1 MAFCN
6 QCGNELSSQMKFC
19 PKCGN
24 SIQGMFLDA
33 QNNQAEQ
40 PVSAQQTPNQNQPA
54 PQMQQATA
62 QNQVIQPAPQYS
74 NQGMQQYPNQGM
86 QQYPNQGVPQYQNQR
101 MPYPNQPVQQ
111 YPNQRMPQMQ
121 QMPNQRV
128 QQYPNQPMQYPN
140 QGMPPVPP
148 MQPYPNQAQQPKPKK
163 KKKWVPFVLIPLFS
177 IFAIGVLLVVFII
190 TAFLFPGFLRKKPK
204 EENSVMIV
212 QTRPTTYDDSSNTEA
227 LLDYADRL
235 EKQGNLEAAA
245 NVRKLAADAAMGD
258 VSKEIGNMDENVKEI
273 KDTEDLINMFRRKG
287 GE

>member
-24 SIQGMFLDA
+24 TIQGMFLDA
-33 QNNQAEQ
+33 QNNQAAQ

-54 PQMQQATA
+54 PQIQQVPN

-74 NQGMQQYPNQGM
+74 NQSMQQYPNQGM
-86 QQYPNQGVPQYQNQR
+86 QYPNQGMPQYQNQR

-177 IFAIGVLLVVFII
+177 IFALGVLLVVFII
-190 TAFLFPGFLRKKPK
+190 TAFLFPGFLRKKPV
-204 EENSVMIV
+204 NDSNGIIV
-212 QTRPTTYDDSSNTEA
+212 QTRPTKYDDSSNSEA
-227 LLDYADRL
+227 LLDYAERL
-235 EKQGNLEAAA
+235 EDQGNYEAAA
-245 NVRKLAADAAMGD
+245 KVRALIPQALDGEANQ
-258 VSKEIGNMDENVKEI
+258 EIEKQMNSNPKINFIREFDETLDYVDLVK
-273 KDTEDLINMFRRKG
+273 
-287 GE
+287 